1 MEVFNIMQSDRSS
14 IFLRR
19 VLAADAL
26 TCFASGLLLV
36 FAADVLERDVG
47 LPPSL
52 LRYAGISLIPLAVF
66 LVYLA
71 RREALSQSMV
81 WTVIVLNLLWTG
93 GSFLLLLTGWAA
105 PTAFGYAFIIAQAMG
120 VAVFAALEYVGLK
133 STLYRLQAE
142 P

>member
-1 MEVFNIMQSDRSS
+1 MEVFNIMQSHRSS

-36 FAADVLERDVG
+36 FAADVLEQDVG
-47 LPPSL
+47 LPTSL
-52 LRYAGISLIPLAVF
+52 LRYAGISLIPLAAF

-81 WTVIVLNLLWTG
+81 WTVIVLNLLWTA

-105 PTAFGYAFIIAQAMG
+105 PTGFGLRVHHRPGDGRGRVCRFG
-120 VAVFAALEYVGLK
+120 VRWIETVSSG
-133 STLYRLQAE
+133 
-142 P
+142 